1 MSGSDSTG
9 RRRPWPAYAWSALIL
24 VAMLIPGAY
33 VPGSMWSLDKLA
45 HFVLF
50 AGFAWLWLRAAPGAW
65 LRVGIVGLLYGV
77 LTEVGQSVF
86 PGERTGDPMDVLAN
100 VLGLAA
106 GILLPLAAARRKR
119 RRLRD
124 GRPHTDRSNRGGG

>member
-9 RRRPWPAYAWSALIL
+9 GRRSWPAIAWTALLL
-24 VAMLIPGAY
+24 VAMVIPGAY

-65 LRVGIVGLLYGV
+65 LPVGIVGLLYGV
-77 LTEVGQSVF
+77 LTEVGQSVL
-86 PGERTGDPMDVLAN
+86 PGERTGDPMDVFAN

-106 GILLPLAAARRKR
+106 GILLPLAVARRKR
-119 RRLRD
+119 RRRA
-124 GRPHTDRSNRGGG
+124 GSRPHTEGSNRGAG